1 MKIITIHQPEHL
13 PWLGLFNKIAK
24 AEIFVLL
31 DTVQF
36 EKNYFQNRN
45 RILGTSGQ
53 PQWIGIPVNT
63 KNHEDNNIK
72 NTKISIAGNTKNWKK
87 EYLRTITYCY
97 SKHNFFNDV
106 FPLLEECINIDT
118 EYFADINIAIIKK
131 FCDALDIHPEYIRS
145 SEIDYGGGFKSDLN
159 LNITK
164 AVGGDVYISGPSGRD
179 YLDMKSFEDEN
190 IKVVFNDYNHPTYP
204 QRRTQEFVSH
214 LSALD
219 LFMNVGF
226 AESKRII
233 MQDNE
238 VLYEFDKSVSE
249 ICK

>member
-13 PWLGLFNKIAK
+13 PWLGLFNKISK
-24 AEIFVLL
+24 AEVFVLL
-31 DTVQF
+31 DTVQY

-63 KNHEDNNIK
+63 KNHEENTIK
-72 NTKISIAGNTKNWKK
+72 TTKISISGNTKNWKK
-87 EYLRTITYCY
+87 EYLRTINYCY
-97 SKHNFFNDV
+97 CKHDYFSEV
-106 FPLLEECINIDT
+106 FPLLEKCINYDS
-118 EYFADINIAIIKK
+118 EYFADINIEIIKE
-131 FCDALDIHPEYIRS
+131 FCNALDIHPEFVRS

-179 YLDMKSFEDEN
+179 YLNMQSFEDAG
-190 IKVVFNDYNHPTYP
+190 IGVVFNDYNHPVYP
-204 QRRTQEFVSH
+204 QKRAKEFISH

-226 AESKRII
+226 EEGKRII
-233 MQDNE
+233 MEGNE
-238 VLYEFDKSVSE
+238 VLYNFDKSVSD
-249 ICK
+249 IR

>member
-24 AEIFVLL
+24 AETFVLL

-45 RILGTSGQ
+45 RIMGTSGE

-63 KNHEDNNIK
+63 KNHEENNIR
-72 NTKISIAGNTKNWKK
+72 NTKIQIAGNTKNWKK

-97 SKHNFFNDV
+97 SKYPFFSDV
-106 FPLLEECINIDT
+106 FPIVEEAINTET
-118 EYFADINIAIIKK
+118 EYFADINIVMIKG
-131 FCDALDIHPEYIRS
+131 FCNALDIHPEYIRS

-179 YLDMKSFEDEN
+179 YLDLKSFEDAH
-190 IKVVFNDYNHPTYP
+190 IGVVFNDYDHPVYP
-204 QRRTQEFVSH
+204 QRRSKEFVSH

-226 AESKRII
+226 AEAKKII
-233 MQDNE
+233 MEGNE
-238 VLYEFDKSVSE
+238 HLYNFDKTVSE
-249 ICK
+249 FR